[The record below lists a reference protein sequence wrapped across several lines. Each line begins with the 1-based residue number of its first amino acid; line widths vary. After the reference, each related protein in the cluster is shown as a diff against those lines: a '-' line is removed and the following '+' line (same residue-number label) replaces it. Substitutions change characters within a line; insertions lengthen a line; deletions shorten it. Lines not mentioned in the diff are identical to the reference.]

1 MKNYKIYLAGP
12 ITGQDLDQAKSWRED
27 VKHLLSDVGL
37 SGFSPMRGKSYH
49 SKEEKNEP
57 GFTDRSMSSING
69 IYTRDY
75 NDVKTADAIL
85 VNFLE
90 CGDSVS
96 IGTVMEIAW
105 AKSLQIPT
113 VIVMGKD
120 NIHDHGMLTFGTI
133 IVDNL
138 EDGIDA
144 IKQIILN

>member
-1 MKNYKIYLAGP
+1 MKNHKIYLAGP
-12 ITGQDLDQAKSWRED
+12 ITGQDLDQAKSWRDE
-27 VKHLLSDVGL
+27 VKNILSDVGL

-49 SKEEKNEP
+49 SKEEKDEP
-57 GFTDRSMSSING
+57 GFNDRTMSSING
-69 IYTRDY
+69 IYIRDY
-75 NDVKTADAIL
+75 NDVKTSDAIL

-90 CGDSVS
+90 CGNRVS

-105 AKSLQIPT
+105 AKSLQIPV
-113 VIVMGKD
+113 VIVMEKE